1 MSYTGGASSASTIYV
16 CNLPSGT
23 DEMLLAEHFG
33 TIGLLKKDK
42 RTGRPK
48 IWMYRDKVTNEPKG
62 DATVTYED
70 PHAAVAAVEWFNN
83 KDFHGTRIG
92 VFIAESKNK
101 EPAEPLANTGTITG
115 PTSFDGELHLAGNF
129 GMGESVNA
137 GGNIDDAW
145 TVQGGKGKGQGE
157 LGRRAWQQEGDWLCP
172 NPSCTNVNFAF
183 RGVCNRC
190 GTARPVGS
198 SKTAGGGMGVG
209 RGRGRRGDTSERG
222 RGPSGPPGLFGPN
235 DWTCPMCG
243 NINWAKRT
251 KCNICNTTKPGHNEG
266 GAREGRAGGYKE
278 YDQAEI
284 EETKRRRREAEED
297 DGEMYDEFGNLKKK
311 FRAKAKQNEV
321 SQSQLIALAT
331 GKAGWDDEELGVI
344 ERDKGKGKERGH
356 DLDWD
361 RMRDRDEYNEFRSL
375 RDDELGNDY
384 EKDGGQDRGRERDRH
399 EREREKYVERDYDSY
414 NKERSRDRGRD
425 WERDRGRGRDRE
437 NERAR
442 YHDNDLDRERDWS
455 REREHARERDRF

>member
-172 NPSCTNVNFAF
+172 NPSCSNVNFAF

-243 NINWAKRT
+243 NINWAKRA
-251 KCNICNTTKPGHNEG
+251 KCNICNTTKPGLNEG
-266 GAREGRAGGYKE
+266 GVREGRAGGYKE

-311 FRAKAKQNEV
+311 FRAKSKQNEEG
-321 SQSQLIALAT
+321 QRQPIALAT
-331 GKAGWDDEELGVI
+331 GKAGWNNEELGVL
-344 ERDKGKGKERGH
+344 ERDRGKGKERGQ

-361 RMRDRDEYNEFRSL
+361 RNRDRNGHDGFQSSRY
-375 RDDELGNDY
+375 DELDSEY
-384 EKDGGQDRGRERDRH
+384 EKDGQDRGAEHDRH
-399 EREREKYVERDYDSY
+399 ECERERYFERDHDSY
-414 NKERSRDRGRD
+414 YNRERSWDRDRD
-425 WERDRGRGRDRE
+425 WERDRGRGRDHDS
-437 NERAR
+437 ERNR
-442 YHDNDLDRERDWS
+442 YHDSNWDRGKDWS
-455 REREHARERDRF
+455 REREHAQVRERF